1 MKMRPPAIPLIT
13 SDPFFSVWSESD
25 NLNASDTVHWTGRTV
40 ALRCTVKV
48 GDREYGVMGRND
60 GIPAARQICFDMDA
74 FSSYYTFDCGG
85 VTVRLTFTSPVI
97 PDDLYLVSRP
107 VSYLYISADA
117 DGVRAKVS
125 VSEQICLDLA
135 GEYPVKV
142 SCKGGSVTLASEV
155 QNVLSHDGD
164 DQRIDWGRFYLTCK
178 TPKGAEYGSYLA
190 DGMTFVFAEA
200 EVGEGTLFS
209 FAYDDVKSIEY
220 FGDKLDAYWKTK
232 DATITDAISAAHR
245 DYTDI
250 MKRCADFSEKMV
262 ADATAAGG
270 EKYAELLI
278 LSLRQSVAA
287 HKLVLDT
294 EGEVLYISKECFS
307 NGCAATVDVSYP
319 STPLFL
325 LYNPELVR
333 GMMRPIYR
341 FASTEAW
348 KYDFAPHDAGRYPL
362 VNGQV
367 YGLKDGVLL
376 KEKQMPLEECGNML
390 LMEATAAVATG
401 NADFAS
407 EHIDILRK
415 WCTYLVENGEDPANQ
430 LCTDDFAGHLA
441 HNCNLTLKAIMGIA
455 GMGIIEKLLGNGG
468 EYERLLAVAKKM
480 AESWVKRAANAD
492 GSYRLAFDWQ
502 NSFSMKYN
510 IAWDK
515 LFGTEIMP
523 KEVLSSEFSSYAKHM
538 NDYGLPLDNR
548 ADYTKSDWY
557 IWTGV
562 LADGKE
568 DFEKFIEPLWDSYN
582 ETASRVPMTD
592 WYMTTTALH
601 RAYGSS
607 SGLRKSFRNRTV
619 VGGHFM
625 KLLEYKGTLRLSVG
639 GDAE

>member
-1 MKMRPPAIPLIT
+1 MRPPAIPLIT

-25 NLNASDTVHWTGRTV
+25 ALNASDTVHWTGRTV

-125 VSEQICLDLA
+125 ASEQICLDLA

-142 SCKGGSVTLASEV
+142 SCEGGSVTLASEV

-190 DGMTFVFAEA
+190 DGMTFVFAET

-220 FGDKLDAYWKTK
+220 FGEKLDAYWKTK

-262 ADATAAGG
+262 AEATAAGG

-523 KEVLSSEFSSYAKHM
+523 KEILSSEFSSYAKHM
-538 NDYGLPLDNR
+538 NNYGLPLDNR

-562 LADGKE
+562 LADSKE

>member
-25 NLNASDTVHWTGRTV
+25 ALNASDTVHWTGRTV

-125 VSEQICLDLA
+125 ASEQICLDLA
-135 GEYPVKV
+135 GEYPVKA
-142 SCKGGSVTLASEV
+142 SFEGGSVTLASEV

-376 KEKQMPLEECGNML
+376 EEKQMPLEECGNML

-401 NADFAS
+401 NADFAA

-415 WCTYLVENGEDPANQ
+415 WCTYLVENGEDPSNQ

-480 AESWVKRAANAD
+480 AESWAKRAANAD

-625 KLLEYKGTLRLSVG
+625 KLLEYKGTLRLSFG

>member
-13 SDPFFSVWSESD
+13 SDPFFSVWSETD

-107 VSYLYISADA
+107 VSYLYVNADA

-135 GEYPVKV
+135 GEYPVKA
-142 SCKGGSVTLASEV
+142 SFEGGSVTLASEV

-376 KEKQMPLEECGNML
+376 EEKQMPLEECGNML

-401 NADFAS
+401 NADFAA

>member
-1 MKMRPPAIPLIT
+1 MRPPAIPLIT

-25 NLNASDTVHWTGRTV
+25 ALNASDTVHWTGRTV

-107 VSYLYISADA
+107 VSYLYVNADA

-135 GEYPVKV
+135 GEYPVKA
-142 SCKGGSVTLASEV
+142 SFEGGSVTLASEV

-415 WCTYLVENGEDPANQ
+415 WCTYLVENGEDPENQ

-523 KEVLSSEFSSYAKHM
+523 KEILSSEFSSYAKHM

>member
-13 SDPFFSVWSESD
+13 SDPFFSVWSETD
-25 NLNASDTVHWTGRTV
+25 DLNASDTVHWTGRTV

-125 VSEQICLDLA
+125 ASEQICLDLA

-142 SCKGGSVTLASEV
+142 SCEGGSVTLASEV

-220 FGDKLDAYWKTK
+220 FGEKLDAYWKTK

-376 KEKQMPLEECGNML
+376 EEKQMPLEECGNML

-401 NADFAS
+401 NADFAA

-455 GMGIIEKLLGNGG
+455 GMGIIEKLLGNGD

-480 AESWVKRAANAD
+480 AESWAKRAANAD

-523 KEVLSSEFSSYAKHM
+523 KEILSSEFSSYAKHM
-538 NDYGLPLDNR
+538 NNYGLPLDNR

-562 LADGKE
+562 LADSKE
-568 DFEKFIEPLWDSYN
+568 DFEKFIEPLWDCYN
-582 ETASRVPMTD
+582 DTASRVPMTD

-625 KLLEYKGTLRLSVG
+625 KLLEYKGTLRLSFG

>member
-125 VSEQICLDLA
+125 ASEQICLDLA

-142 SCKGGSVTLASEV
+142 SCEGGSVTLASEV

-401 NADFAS
+401 NADFAA

>member
-13 SDPFFSVWSESD
+13 SDPFFSVWSETD
-25 NLNASDTVHWTGRTV
+25 DLNASDTVHWTGRTV

-125 VSEQICLDLA
+125 ASEQICLDLA
-135 GEYPVKV
+135 GEYPVKA
-142 SCKGGSVTLASEV
+142 SCEGGSVTLASEV

-220 FGDKLDAYWKTK
+220 FGEKLDAYWKTK

-376 KEKQMPLEECGNML
+376 EEKQMPLEECGNML

-401 NADFAS
+401 NADFAA

>member
-1 MKMRPPAIPLIT
+1 MRPPAIPLIT

-125 VSEQICLDLA
+125 ASEQICLDLA

-142 SCKGGSVTLASEV
+142 SCEGGSVTLASEV

-190 DGMTFVFAEA
+190 DGMTFVFAET

-220 FGDKLDAYWKTK
+220 FGEKLDAYWKTK

-262 ADATAAGG
+262 AEATAAGG

-455 GMGIIEKLLGNGG
+455 GMGIIEKLLGNGD

-480 AESWVKRAANAD
+480 AESWAKRAANAD

-523 KEVLSSEFSSYAKHM
+523 KEILSSEFSSYAKHM
-538 NDYGLPLDNR
+538 NNYGLPLDNR

-562 LADGKE
+562 LADSKE

>member
-1 MKMRPPAIPLIT
+1 MRPPAIPLIT

-25 NLNASDTVHWTGRTV
+25 ALNASDTVHWTGRTV

-60 GIPAARQICFDMDA
+60 GIPAARQIYFDMDA

-125 VSEQICLDLA
+125 ASEQICLDLA
-135 GEYPVKV
+135 GEYPVKA
-142 SCKGGSVTLASEV
+142 SFEGGSVTLASEV

-190 DGMTFVFAEA
+190 DGMTFVFAET

-376 KEKQMPLEECGNML
+376 EEKQMPLEECGNML
-390 LMEATAAVATG
+390 LMEATTAVATG
-401 NADFAS
+401 NADFAA

-562 LADGKE
+562 LADSKE

>member
-13 SDPFFSVWSESD
+13 SDPFFSVWSETD

-97 PDDLYLVSRP
+97 PEDLYLVSRP

-125 VSEQICLDLA
+125 ASEQICLDLA

-142 SCKGGSVTLASEV
+142 SCEGGSVTLASEV

-376 KEKQMPLEECGNML
+376 EEKQMPLEECGNML

-401 NADFAS
+401 SADFAA

-538 NDYGLPLDNR
+538 NNYGLPLDNR

-562 LADGKE
+562 LADSKE
-568 DFEKFIEPLWDSYN
+568 DFERFIEPLWDCYN
-582 ETASRVPMTD
+582 DTASRVPMTD

-625 KLLEYKGTLRLSVG
+625 KLLEYKGTLRLSFG

>member
-1 MKMRPPAIPLIT
+1 MRPPAIPLIT

-25 NLNASDTVHWTGRTV
+25 ALNASDTVHWTGRTV

-107 VSYLYISADA
+107 VSYLYVNADA

-135 GEYPVKV
+135 GEYPVKA
-142 SCKGGSVTLASEV
+142 SFEGGSVTLASEV

-200 EVGEGTLFS
+200 EVGEGRLFS

-220 FGDKLDAYWKTK
+220 FGDRLDAYWKTK

-333 GMMRPIYR
+333 GRMRPIYR

-401 NADFAS
+401 NADFAA

-562 LADGKE
+562 LADSKE
-568 DFEKFIEPLWDSYN
+568 DFEKFIEPLWDCYN
-582 ETASRVPMTD
+582 DTASRVPMTD

-625 KLLEYKGTLRLSVG
+625 KLLEYKGTLRLSFG

>member
-1 MKMRPPAIPLIT
+1 MRPPAIPLIT
-13 SDPFFSVWSESD
+13 SDPFFSVWSETD
-25 NLNASDTVHWTGRTV
+25 DLNASDTVHWTGRTV

-107 VSYLYISADA
+107 VSYLYVNADA

-142 SCKGGSVTLASEV
+142 SCEGGSVTLASEV

>member
-25 NLNASDTVHWTGRTV
+25 DLNASDTVHWTGRTV

-125 VSEQICLDLA
+125 ASEQICLDLA

-142 SCKGGSVTLASEV
+142 SCEGGSVTLASEV

-220 FGDKLDAYWKTK
+220 FGEKLDAYWKTK

-376 KEKQMPLEECGNML
+376 EEKQMPLEECGNML

-401 NADFAS
+401 NADFAA

>member
-125 VSEQICLDLA
+125 ASEQICLDLA

-142 SCKGGSVTLASEV
+142 SCEGGSVTLASEV

-200 EVGEGTLFS
+200 EVGEGNLFS

-287 HKLVLDT
+287 HKLVLDN

-325 LYNPELVR
+325 IYNPELVR

-376 KEKQMPLEECGNML
+376 EEKQMPLEECGNML

-401 NADFAS
+401 NADFAA

-468 EYERLLAVAKKM
+468 EYGRLLAVAKKM

-562 LADGKE
+562 LADSKE
-568 DFEKFIEPLWDSYN
+568 DFEKFIEPLWDCYN
-582 ETASRVPMTD
+582 DTASRVPMTD

-625 KLLEYKGTLRLSVG
+625 KLLEYKGTLRLSFG

>member
-13 SDPFFSVWSESD
+13 SDPFFSVWSETD
-25 NLNASDTVHWTGRTV
+25 DLNASDTVHWTGRTV

-125 VSEQICLDLA
+125 ASEQICLDLA

-142 SCKGGSVTLASEV
+142 SCEGGSVTLASEV

-376 KEKQMPLEECGNML
+376 EEKQMPLEECGNML

-401 NADFAS
+401 NADFAA

-480 AESWVKRAANAD
+480 AESWAKRAANAD

-625 KLLEYKGTLRLSVG
+625 KLLEYKGTLRLSFG

>member
-1 MKMRPPAIPLIT
+1 MRPPAIPLIT

-25 NLNASDTVHWTGRTV
+25 ALNASDTVHWTGRTV

-85 VTVRLTFTSPVI
+85 VTVKLTFTSPVI
-97 PDDLYLVSRP
+97 PEDLYLVSRP

-142 SCKGGSVTLASEV
+142 SCEGGSVTLASEV

-376 KEKQMPLEECGNML
+376 EEKQMPLEECGNML
-390 LMEATAAVATG
+390 LMEATTAVATG
-401 NADFAS
+401 NADFAA

-455 GMGIIEKLLGNGG
+455 GMGIIEKLLGNGD

-480 AESWVKRAANAD
+480 AESWAKRAANAD

-562 LADGKE
+562 LADSKE
-568 DFEKFIEPLWDSYN
+568 DFEKFIEPLWDCYN
-582 ETASRVPMTD
+582 DTASRVPMTD

-625 KLLEYKGTLRLSVG
+625 KLLEYKGTLRLSFG

>member
-13 SDPFFSVWSESD
+13 SDPFFSVWSETD
-25 NLNASDTVHWTGRTV
+25 DLNASDTVHWTGRTV
-40 ALRCTVKV
+40 ALRCTVRV
-48 GDREYGVMGRND
+48 GDGVYGVMGRNE
-60 GIPAARQICFDMDA
+60 GTLPARQVGFDMDA

-97 PDDLYLVSRP
+97 PDDIYLVSRP
-107 VSYLYISADA
+107 VSYLLVSADA
-117 DGVRAKVS
+117 EGVSARVS

-135 GEYPVKV
+135 GEYPVKASV
-142 SCKGGSVTLASEV
+142 EGESVTLASEV
-155 QNVLSHDGD
+155 QKVLSRDGD
-164 DQRIDWGRFYLTCK
+164 DQRIDWGRFYLTCR
-178 TPKGAEYGSYLA
+178 GAEYGSCLA

-200 EVGEGTLFS
+200 PVGKGTLFS

-220 FGDKLDAYWKTK
+220 FGDRLDAYWKTK
-232 DATITDAISAAHR
+232 DATIADAICAAHR
-245 DYTDI
+245 DYPEV
-250 MKRCADFSEKMV
+250 MKRCADFSARMV
-262 ADATAAGG
+262 AEAAAAGG

-278 LSLRQSVAA
+278 LSLRQAVAA

-294 EGEVLYISKECFS
+294 KGEVLYISKECFS

-333 GMMRPIYR
+333 GMLRPIYR
-341 FASTEAW
+341 FAATDAW

-376 KEKQMPLEECGNML
+376 EAKQMPLEECGNML
-390 LMEATAAVATG
+390 VMEAAAAVATG
-401 NADFAS
+401 NADFAA
-407 EHIDILRK
+407 EHLDLLRK
-415 WCTYLVENGEDPANQ
+415 WCAYLEKNGNDPANQ

-455 GMGIIEKLLGNGG
+455 GMGIIERMLGNDG
-468 EYERLLAVAKKM
+468 EYERLLAHAKKL
-480 AESWVKRAANAD
+480 AQSWMPRAANAD

-510 IAWDK
+510 IVWDK
-515 LFGTEIMP
+515 LFGTKIMP
-523 KEVLSSEFSSYAKHM
+523 KEVLASEFASYSKHM
-538 NDYGLPLDNR
+538 NSYGLPLDNR

-562 LADGKE
+562 LADSRE
-568 DFEKFIEPLWDSYN
+568 EFEKFIEPLWNSYN
-582 ETASRVPMTD
+582 ETESRVPMTD

-601 RAYGSS
+601 RSYGSS
-607 SGLRKSFRNRTV
+607 SGLVKSFRNRTV

-625 KLLEYKGTLRLSVG
+625 KLLEYRGTLDLG
-639 GDAE
+639 GKAL

>member
-1 MKMRPPAIPLIT
+1 MRPPAIPLIT

-125 VSEQICLDLA
+125 ASEQICLDLA
-135 GEYPVKV
+135 GEYPVKA
-142 SCKGGSVTLASEV
+142 SFEGGSVTLASEV

-376 KEKQMPLEECGNML
+376 EEKQMPLEECGNML
-390 LMEATAAVATG
+390 LMEATTAVATG
-401 NADFAS
+401 NADFAA

>member
-1 MKMRPPAIPLIT
+1 MKMRPPATPLIT
-13 SDPFFSVWSESD
+13 SDPFFSVWSETD
-25 NLNASDTVHWTGRTV
+25 ALNASDTVHWTGRTI

-48 GDREYGVMGRND
+48 GDRVYGVMGRNE
-60 GIPAARQICFDMDA
+60 GTLAARQVGSDMDA
-74 FSSYYTFDCGG
+74 FSSYYTFDCDG
-85 VTVRLTFTSPVI
+85 VKVRLTFTSPVI
-97 PDDLYLVSRP
+97 PDDMYLISRP
-107 VSYLYISADA
+107 VSYLLVSADA
-117 DGVRAKVS
+117 AGVSTKVS

-135 GEYPVKV
+135 GEFPVKASV
-142 SCKGGSVTLASEV
+142 EGGSVTLASEV
-155 QNVLSHDGD
+155 QNVLSRDGD
-164 DQRIDWGRFYLTCK
+164 DQRIDWGKFYLTC
-178 TPKGAEYGSYLA
+178 KGAEYGSCLS

-200 EVGEGTLFS
+200 PVGEGTLFS

-232 DATITDAISAAHR
+232 DATIADAICAAHR
-245 DYTDI
+245 DYPEV
-250 MKRCADFSEKMV
+250 MKRCADFSAKMV
-262 ADATAAGG
+262 AEATEAGG

-294 EGEVLYISKECFS
+294 NGEVLYISKECFS

-341 FASTEAW
+341 FAATDAW
-348 KYDFAPHDAGRYPL
+348 QYDFAPHDAGRYPR

-376 KEKQMPLEECGNML
+376 EAKQMPLEECGNML
-390 LMEATAAVATG
+390 VMEATAAVATG
-401 NADFAS
+401 NADFAA
-407 EHIDILRK
+407 EHLDVLRK
-415 WCTYLVENGEDPANQ
+415 WCAYLEENGDDPANQ

-455 GMGIIEKLLGNGG
+455 GMGIIEKMLGNDG
-468 EYERLLAVAKKM
+468 EYERLLAHAKEM
-480 AESWVKRAANAD
+480 AQSWITRAANAD
-492 GSYRLAFDWQ
+492 GSYRLAFNWQ

-515 LFGTEIMP
+515 LLGTGIMP
-523 KEVLSSEFSSYAKHM
+523 KEVLASEFASYAKHM
-538 NDYGLPLDNR
+538 NNYGLPLDNR

-562 LADGKE
+562 LADSREEFG
-568 DFEKFIEPLWDSYN
+568 KFIEPLWNSYN
-582 ETASRVPMTD
+582 ETESRVPMTD

-601 RAYGSS
+601 RSYGSS
-607 SGLRKSFRNRTV
+607 SGLVKSFRNRTV

-625 KLLEYKGTLRLSVG
+625 KLLEYKGTLDLG
-639 GDAE
+639 GKAL

>member
-125 VSEQICLDLA
+125 ASEQICLDLA

-142 SCKGGSVTLASEV
+142 SCEGGSVTLASEV

-190 DGMTFVFAEA
+190 DGMTFVFAET

-220 FGDKLDAYWKTK
+220 FGEKLDAYWKTK

-262 ADATAAGG
+262 AEATAAGG

-415 WCTYLVENGEDPANQ
+415 WCTYLVENGEDPANL

-455 GMGIIEKLLGNGG
+455 GMGIIEKLLGNGD

-480 AESWVKRAANAD
+480 AESWAKRAANAD

-562 LADGKE
+562 LADSKE
-568 DFEKFIEPLWDSYN
+568 DFEKFIEPLWDCYN
-582 ETASRVPMTD
+582 DTASRVPMTD

>member
-13 SDPFFSVWSESD
+13 SDPFFSVWSETD
-25 NLNASDTVHWTGRTV
+25 DLNASDTVHWTGRTV

-125 VSEQICLDLA
+125 ASEQICLDLA

-142 SCKGGSVTLASEV
+142 SCEGGSVTLASEV

-376 KEKQMPLEECGNML
+376 EEKQMPLEECGNML

-401 NADFAS
+401 NADFAA

-523 KEVLSSEFSSYAKHM
+523 KEVLASEFASYAKHM

>member
-1 MKMRPPAIPLIT
+1 MRPPAIPLIT

-25 NLNASDTVHWTGRTV
+25 ALNASDTVHWTGRTV

-125 VSEQICLDLA
+125 ASEQICLDLA

-142 SCKGGSVTLASEV
+142 SCEGGSVTLASEV

-190 DGMTFVFAEA
+190 DGMTFVFAET

-220 FGDKLDAYWKTK
+220 FGEKLDAYWKTK

-262 ADATAAGG
+262 AEATAAGG

-455 GMGIIEKLLGNGG
+455 GMGIIEKLLGNGD

-480 AESWVKRAANAD
+480 AESWAKRAANAD

-523 KEVLSSEFSSYAKHM
+523 KEILSSEFSSYAKHM
-538 NDYGLPLDNR
+538 NNYGLPLDNR

-562 LADGKE
+562 LADSKE
-568 DFEKFIEPLWDSYN
+568 DFEKFIEPLWDCYN
-582 ETASRVPMTD
+582 DTASRVPMTD

>member
-25 NLNASDTVHWTGRTV
+25 DLNASDTVHWTGRTV

-107 VSYLYISADA
+107 VSYLYISADV

-125 VSEQICLDLA
+125 ASEQICLDLA

-142 SCKGGSVTLASEV
+142 SCEGGSVTLASEV

-262 ADATAAGG
+262 AEATAAGG

-376 KEKQMPLEECGNML
+376 EEKQMPLEECGNML

-401 NADFAS
+401 NADFAA

-582 ETASRVPMTD
+582 DTPSRVPMTD

>member
-1 MKMRPPAIPLIT
+1 MRPPAIPLIT

-125 VSEQICLDLA
+125 ASEQICLDLA

-142 SCKGGSVTLASEV
+142 SCEGGSVTLASEV

-190 DGMTFVFAEA
+190 DGMTFVFAET

-220 FGDKLDAYWKTK
+220 FGEKLDAYWKTK

-262 ADATAAGG
+262 AEATAAGG

-455 GMGIIEKLLGNGG
+455 GMGIIEKLLGNGD

-480 AESWVKRAANAD
+480 AESWAKRAANAD

-562 LADGKE
+562 LADSKE
-568 DFEKFIEPLWDSYN
+568 DFEKFIEPLWDCYN
-582 ETASRVPMTD
+582 DTASRVPMTD

>member
-1 MKMRPPAIPLIT
+1 MRPPAIPLIT

-125 VSEQICLDLA
+125 ASEQICLDLA

-142 SCKGGSVTLASEV
+142 SCEGGSVTLASEV

-190 DGMTFVFAEA
+190 DGMTFVFAET

-220 FGDKLDAYWKTK
+220 FGEKLDAYWKTK

-262 ADATAAGG
+262 AEATAAGG

-376 KEKQMPLEECGNML
+376 EEKQMPLEECGNML

-455 GMGIIEKLLGNGG
+455 GMGIIEKLLGNGD

-480 AESWVKRAANAD
+480 AESWAKRAANAD

-523 KEVLSSEFSSYAKHM
+523 KEILSSEFSSYAKHM
-538 NDYGLPLDNR
+538 NNYGLPLDNR

-562 LADGKE
+562 LADSKE

>member
-1 MKMRPPAIPLIT
+1 MKMRPPATPLIT
-13 SDPFFSVWSESD
+13 SDPFFSVWSETD
-25 NLNASDTVHWTGRTV
+25 ALNASDTVHWTGRTI

-48 GDREYGVMGRND
+48 GDRVYGVMGRNE
-60 GIPAARQICFDMDA
+60 GTLAARQVGSDMDA
-74 FSSYYTFDCGG
+74 FSSYYTFDCDG
-85 VTVRLTFTSPVI
+85 VKVRLTFTSPVI
-97 PDDLYLVSRP
+97 PDDMYLISRP
-107 VSYLYISADA
+107 VSYLLVSADA
-117 DGVRAKVS
+117 AGVSAKVS

-135 GEYPVKV
+135 GEYPVKASV
-142 SCKGGSVTLASEV
+142 EGGSVTLASEV
-155 QNVLSHDGD
+155 QNVLSRDGD
-164 DQRIDWGRFYLTCK
+164 DQRIDWGKFYLTC
-178 TPKGAEYGSYLA
+178 KGAEYGSCLS

-200 EVGEGTLFS
+200 PVGEGTLFS

-232 DATITDAISAAHR
+232 DATIADAICAAHR
-245 DYTDI
+245 DYPEV
-250 MKRCADFSEKMV
+250 MKRCADFSAKMV
-262 ADATAAGG
+262 AEATEAGG

-294 EGEVLYISKECFS
+294 NGEVLYISKECFS

-341 FASTEAW
+341 FAATDAW
-348 KYDFAPHDAGRYPL
+348 QYDFAPHDAGRYPR

-376 KEKQMPLEECGNML
+376 EAKQMPLEECGNML
-390 LMEATAAVATG
+390 VMEATAAVATG
-401 NADFAS
+401 NADFAA
-407 EHIDILRK
+407 EHLDVLRK
-415 WCTYLVENGEDPANQ
+415 WCAYLEENGDDPANQ

-455 GMGIIEKLLGNGG
+455 GMGIIEKMLGNDG
-468 EYERLLAVAKKM
+468 EYERLLAHAKKM
-480 AESWVKRAANAD
+480 AQSWITRAANAD
-492 GSYRLAFDWQ
+492 GSYRLAFNWQ

-515 LFGTEIMP
+515 LLGTGIMP
-523 KEVLSSEFSSYAKHM
+523 KEVLASEFASYAKHM
-538 NDYGLPLDNR
+538 NNYGLPLDNR

-562 LADGKE
+562 LADSREEFG
-568 DFEKFIEPLWDSYN
+568 KFIEPLWNSYN
-582 ETASRVPMTD
+582 ETESREPMTD

-601 RAYGSS
+601 RSYGSS
-607 SGLRKSFRNRTV
+607 SGLVKSFRNRTV

-625 KLLEYKGTLRLSVG
+625 KLLEYRGTLDLG
-639 GDAE
+639 GKAL

>member
-25 NLNASDTVHWTGRTV
+25 ALNASDTVHWTGRTV

-85 VTVRLTFTSPVI
+85 VTVKLTFTSPVI
-97 PDDLYLVSRP
+97 PEDLYLVSRP

-142 SCKGGSVTLASEV
+142 SCEGGSVTLASEV

-200 EVGEGTLFS
+200 EVGEGMLFS

-376 KEKQMPLEECGNML
+376 EEKQMPLEECGNML

-401 NADFAS
+401 NADFAA

>member
-1 MKMRPPAIPLIT
+1 MRPPAIPLIT

-25 NLNASDTVHWTGRTV
+25 ALNASDTVHWTGRTV

-85 VTVRLTFTSPVI
+85 VTVKLTFTSPVI
-97 PDDLYLVSRP
+97 PEDLYLVSRP

-142 SCKGGSVTLASEV
+142 SCEGGSVTLASEV

-200 EVGEGTLFS
+200 EVGEGNLFS

-376 KEKQMPLEECGNML
+376 EEKQMPLEECGNML
-390 LMEATAAVATG
+390 LMEATTAVATG
-401 NADFAS
+401 NADFAA

-455 GMGIIEKLLGNGG
+455 GMGIIEKLLGNGD

-480 AESWVKRAANAD
+480 AESWAKRAANAD

-538 NDYGLPLDNR
+538 NNYGLPLDNR

-562 LADGKE
+562 LADSKE
-568 DFEKFIEPLWDSYN
+568 DFEKFIEPLWDCYN
-582 ETASRVPMTD
+582 DTASRVPMTD

-625 KLLEYKGTLRLSVG
+625 KLLEYKGTLRLSFG